1 MKDHI
6 IRIGVAIVVCASI
19 VAGAQTLP
27 ALTEPSVSS
36 TAVAYVAKRSAFQPR
51 QFCAASMPGVDCACF
66 EQKAAQVL
74 AQKQERILGWSYA
87 NQLDLAIEQGRKGC
101 SS

>member
-6 IRIGVAIVVCASI
+6 IRIGIAIVVCAAI

-36 TAVAYVAKRSAFQPR
+36 SAVAKMAKRSAFRPR
-51 QFCAASMPGVDCACF
+51 QFCAASMSGVDCACF
-66 EQKAAQVL
+66 EQKAAQIL
-74 AQKQERILGWSYA
+74 ATKQERIWGWSYA
-87 NQLDLAIEQGRKGC
+87 NQLDLAIEQGREGC